1 VSTAGQVLGRDDAA
15 AKVVADVERRSDAA
29 ARTHPE
35 FRGKRG
41 AMAMYYEGYWVY
53 GPTDP
58 RMRLLDALGFTIPPE
73 YAEVTKGKY
82 AVEISPERA
91 DMLDVDALV
100 WLNTAADQKRV
111 DADRVYTG
119 MQVNTQGRAIAT
131 GGALSKAIGFVS
143 PLSLPY
149 TLDKLVPALS
159 GAVDGDPATPADPSH
174 KRPTAAAALVTRSPG
189 GRLPAPAPR
198 RARAR
203 GGPAVCGPRP
213 RGSAPS
219 PPPPGSCPLRA
230 TPPARAARAA
240 RPRASAPRVPAA
252 APAAPFP
259 ARA

>member
-100 WLNTAADQKRV
+100 WLNTGGRPEAGGCRPCLYGDAGQHAGPRDRHGRRPLQGDRLRLAAE
-111 DADRVYTG
+111 
-119 MQVNTQGRAIAT
+119 
-131 GGALSKAIGFVS
+131 
-143 PLSLPY
+143 
-149 TLDKLVPALS
+149 PALH
-159 GAVDGDPATPADPSH
+159 ARQA
-174 KRPTAAAALVTRSPG
+174 
-189 GRLPAPAPR
+189 
-198 RARAR
+198 RARAVR
-203 GGPAVCGPRP
+203 RRRRRP
-213 RGSAPS
+213 GDAGRSLA
-219 PPPPGSCPLRA
+219 
-230 TPPARAARAA
+230 
-240 RPRASAPRVPAA
+240 
-252 APAAPFP
+252 
-259 ARA
+259 